1 MAVCTSHTLA
11 THSRLSPPHAQQRA
25 IARPWFAKER
35 ISDFNIF
42 DRHTSTALALI
53 SDFTAKGEAFDAQD
67 LFARFTLDSASEF
80 LFGQN
85 LDTLSLARPEP
96 GKAKMGPKGSAT
108 NDEFGSFAQGFELAQ
123 CVVTQRARLGYFW
136 PFAELR
142 KNKIK
147 EACNI
152 TKKWLDPLVKRAIEE
167 KADAKRSGIE
177 APVSER
183 TFMEHLAQST
193 DGTSNLEMQ

>member
-1 MAVCTSHTLA
+1 MKL
-11 THSRLSPPHAQQRA
+11 LEQ
-25 IARPWFAKER
+25 
-35 ISDFNIF
+35 ISENGTPCD
-42 DRHTSTALALI
+42 T
-53 SDFTAKGEAFDAQD
+53 QD

-85 LDTLSLARPEP
+85 LDTLSLALPEP

-108 NDEFGSFAQGFELAQ
+108 NDEFGSFAQAFELAQ

-147 EACNI
+147 EACDI
-152 TKKWLDPLVKRAIEE
+152 TKKSLDPLVRRAIEE

-193 DGTSNLEMQ
+193 DGMKILISQKSFSHGSL